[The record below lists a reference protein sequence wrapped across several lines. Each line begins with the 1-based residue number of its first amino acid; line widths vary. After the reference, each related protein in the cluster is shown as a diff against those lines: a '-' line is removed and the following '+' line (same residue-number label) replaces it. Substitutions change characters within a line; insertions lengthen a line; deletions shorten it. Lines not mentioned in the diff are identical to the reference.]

1 MIVEYYGVEENVCEW
16 TYLQNI
22 LKCIKLNNDYKIH
35 IVSVTQEWDYRD
47 KVILDNDKKN
57 IIIGLSDEFMT
68 DNIPKHW
75 RDSCTVFKAY
85 LTSDQE
91 LGNVHSFPLGYNKK
105 HVKLKNKIIAE
116 RNIDVFFA
124 GHMSSANRVKFMRPV
139 IEFFNQMSHDKR
151 PKLDFNISR
160 GFNMGLSGEQYSEK
174 LHDSKIV
181 VCPAGNVSMETF
193 RHYEAM
199 RSGAVVVS
207 PKLQETKIYK
217 DAAICQVEDWDKD
230 VGNVIMDLLSDL
242 DMLQLVQNR
251 QQQTYNNRF
260 KAESVAK
267 SITNIIMENTCYEFL
282 SVTK

>member
-1 MIVEYYGVEENVCEW
+1 MKVEYYGVKDNVCEW
-16 TYLQNI
+16 DYLQNI
-22 LKCIKLNNDYKIH
+22 LAHIKLNNDYKIH

-47 KVILDNDKKN
+47 KVVLEEDKTN

-68 DNIPKHW
+68 DNIPQKW
-75 RDSCTVFKAY
+75 RDNITVFKAY
-85 LTSDQE
+85 LTPDQE
-91 LGNVHSFPLGYNKK
+91 TNNVYSFPLGYNKK
-105 HVKLKNKIIAE
+105 HIKLKNQIIAD
-116 RNIDVFFA
+116 RSIDVFFA
-124 GHMSSANRVKFMRPV
+124 GHMSSRNRINFMNPV
-139 IEFFNQMSHDKR
+139 IDFFNQMPVEKR
-151 PKLDFNISR
+151 PRLDFNISK
-160 GFNMGLSGEQYSEK
+160 GFNMGLSGEQYSKK

-207 PKLQETKIYK
+207 PKLPETKIYR
-217 DAAICQVEDWDKD
+217 DAAICQVENWDKD

-260 KAESVAK
+260 KAKSVAK
-267 SITNIIMENTCYEFL
+267 YITNIIMENNCYEFL
-282 SVTK
+282 SATK